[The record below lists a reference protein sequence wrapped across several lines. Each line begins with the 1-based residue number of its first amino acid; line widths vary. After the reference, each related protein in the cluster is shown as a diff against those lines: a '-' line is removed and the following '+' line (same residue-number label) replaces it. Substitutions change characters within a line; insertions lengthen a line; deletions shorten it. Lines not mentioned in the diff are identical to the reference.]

1 MLTPEE
7 LREVVDGLAGLPYG
21 GEPVDQRAHALQ
33 CAWHARRE
41 GADPDLLLA
50 ALLHD
55 VGRAVHPDLDHETG
69 GERFVR
75 ELLGERAGWLV
86 GVHAQAK
93 RYLVAVDPA
102 YFETL
107 SQASVDSLAEQGG
120 PMVPAEADRFAALPW
135 AADAVRLRR
144 WDDLAKIRGAP
155 EADLDE
161 LLELY
166 QQRTNQR

>member
-1 MLTPEE
+1 MLTSDE

-21 GEPVDQRAHALQ
+21 GEPIDQRAHALQ
-33 CAWHARRE
+33 CAWHAMRD
-41 GADPDLLLA
+41 GADSDLLLA

-75 ELLGERAGWLV
+75 ELLGHRAGWLV

-93 RYLVAVDPA
+93 RYLVTVEPG
-102 YFETL
+102 YLGRL

-120 PMVPAEADRFAALPW
+120 PMSPAEADRFATLPW

-144 WDDLAKIRGAP
+144 WDDLAKVPGAP
-155 EADLDE
+155 EADLDA
-161 LLELY
+161 LLVVYRE
-166 QQRTNQR
+166 RTGLP